1 MMAHAM
7 NVLLAALAFS
17 ALRVLVL
24 AGIAGLGIVAY
35 RSASTAVRF
44 FVWRTVLVAALVMPL
59 LGPALPKLAIPL
71 PQIARLSSN
80 RPKILTQVASE
91 PIPVR
96 TTVRFDSQRTN
107 SPEAAP
113 TSSTTLVFQP
123 RKSPFRIA
131 VGWSIV
137 LPAIYLLMAGILL
150 FRLVLGLLL
159 SRRLVRSARDI
170 DERRFPLVLGWRSVD
185 TRLPRV
191 SESELISVP
200 VTIGVIRPSILLPM
214 DWREWDE
221 ATLDAVIAHEA
232 SHVVRHDALTQSLS
246 LLHRA
251 IFWFSPLAWWLDRHL
266 SALAEQASDE
276 AALAQGAD
284 RKHYAKALLD
294 FFQAVQARPGRI
306 WWQGVSIANGG
317 ANAGNAERRMEQ
329 ILAWKGSIM
338 NMKKSLAIAIIVF
351 AIPVVYLV
359 ASAHP
364 AVQSEKA
371 PTVQEAPSAA
381 PTTAPADV
389 APMPA
394 APIGGVAGS
403 GPATAP
409 VDPDM
414 ATAPA
419 APDSPPSD
427 DFSRSSHHG
436 YSFSDGDD
444 DEDRFVI
451 VSGKSDSYT
460 MSGSSQDVRH
470 AERLKKQISG
480 PFIWFQRDEKS
491 YIIRDQATVT
501 RAISFWA
508 PQQELGKKQEALGK
522 QQEALGKQQEAL
534 GKKMEAVRVNIPDMT
549 AELDALKAK
558 LQKLG
563 PTATMDQVGE
573 LQSEIGELQSKMGEL
588 QSRAGEQQGKLGEEQ
603 GKLGEQQGKLGE
615 EQGKLGEQQAEL
627 AEKASKQMK
636 ELLDEAIK
644 NGKAQPEADSSQG
657 ASL

>member
-7 NVLLAALAFS
+7 NVALTALAVS
-17 ALRVLVL
+17 ALRALVL
-24 AGIAGLGIVAY
+24 ASLAGLGIVVY

-44 FVWRTVLVAALVMPL
+44 FVWRTVLVAALAMPL
-59 LGPALPKLAIPL
+59 LAPALPKLAVPL
-71 PQIARLSSN
+71 PQIARLTSN
-80 RPKILTQVASE
+80 RHEAAMPVSSE
-91 PIPVR
+91 PLALRGTTELAPRRANFSERAPSSITPASQPTRSGSR
-96 TTVRFDSQRTN
+96 T
-107 SPEAAP
+107 A
-113 TSSTTLVFQP
+113 L
-123 RKSPFRIA
+123 
-131 VGWSIV
+131 GWSVV
-137 LPAIYLLMAGILL
+137 LPAIYLLVAGILL

-159 SRRLVRSARDI
+159 SRRLVRNAREI
-170 DERRFPLVLGWRSVD
+170 NSRHFSFMLAWRSGSN
-185 TRLPRV
+185 TLPRV
-191 SESELISVP
+191 AESDLISVP
-200 VTIGVIRPSILLPM
+200 VTIGVLRPSILLPKT
-214 DWREWDE
+214 WREWDDS
-221 ATLDAVIAHEA
+221 TLEAVIAHEA
-232 SHVVRHDALTQSLS
+232 SHIARRDALTQSLS

-266 SALAEQASDE
+266 AALAEQASDE

-284 RKHYAKALLD
+284 RKHYAKALLA
-294 FFQAVQARPGRI
+294 FFQAVQSRPGRV
-306 WWQGVSIANGG
+306 WWQGVSMAT
-317 ANAGNAERRMEQ
+317 AGNPERRLEK
-329 ILAWKGSIM
+329 ILDWKGSIM
-338 NMKKSLAIAIIVF
+338 NMKKSLAIVIVLL
-351 AIPVVYLV
+351 AMPLVYLV

-364 AVQSEKA
+364 SAQRDKA
-371 PTVQEAPSAA
+371 PIAQEAPGAA

-389 APMPA
+389 APLPA
-394 APIGGVAGS
+394 APAGGVAGS

-409 VDPDM
+409 VAPDL

-419 APDSPPSD
+419 APDSSPSD
-427 DFSRSSHHG
+427 DFSGSSHHG
-436 YSFSDGDD
+436 YSYSYGDD

-451 VSGKSDSYT
+451 VSGKSESYT

-491 YIIRDQATVT
+491 YIIRDQATVN

-534 GKKMEAVRVNIPDMT
+534 GKKMEAVRVNVPDMT